1 MNDAVVLICDE
12 NTSVHETLHLYL
24 QEAGFHVLSAY
35 DGEAAL
41 DTLSHNHVDLL
52 VSAVMLPSFS
62 GLDLCRQIRKS
73 SDLPIIFLSAKTD
86 VADRI
91 AGLEAG
97 ADDYVTKPF
106 SPKEVV
112 TRAKTILRR
121 IHPHKDDSILT
132 LGNLRVDSRAYE
144 VYVCDRRIK
153 TTPREV
159 ELLSFL
165 IRNTGQVVSREAI
178 LNAVWGYDYYGDI
191 RTVDTLLAR
200 LRNKIPEQIS
210 AVSFRSVYGVGYMIE
225 ALPTQTM

>member
-12 NTSVHETLHLYL
+12 NDHVHETLRLYL
-24 QEAGFHVLSAY
+24 HEAGFHVLSAY

-41 DTLSHNHVDLL
+41 DTLVHNHVDLL

-62 GLDLCRQIRKS
+62 GLDLCRQIRKN
-73 SDLPIIFLSAKTD
+73 SDIPIIFLSAKTD

-97 ADDYVTKPF
+97 ADDYITKPF

-121 IHPHKDDSILT
+121 TKPRKDDTVLE
-132 LGNLRVDSRAYE
+132 LGYLQVNPRAYD
-144 VYVCDRRIK
+144 VLLRGKRVK
-153 TTPREV
+153 MTPREV

-165 IRNTGQVVSREAI
+165 IRHAGEVTSREEI
-178 LNAVWGYDYYGDI
+178 LNAVWGYDYYGDV

-200 LRNKIPEQIS
+200 LRGKIPEKL
-210 AVSFRSVYGVGYMIE
+210 ANVSFRSVYGVGYMIE
-225 ALPTQTM
+225 ECRQTTT